1 MFNTEDLTMNLT
13 NVTTKNHAQL
23 CNDLI
28 VRRAKT
34 LRQDIQT
41 LLFFGLTHYRDH
53 GDATYLTNV
62 MKSVA
67 YVKTVPTK
75 TIQHYIMLHAPNLI
89 WSKGKQGKVF
99 KKKEK
104 GLENTIIMPDVPWW
118 EHEVNQSNNDKP
130 GWDLDKYELI
140 VLKNLQK
147 HGVCVEE
154 FVKGITTKANEVA

>member
-1 MFNTEDLTMNLT
+1 MNLT
-13 NVTTKNHAQL
+13 DITCKNHAQL

-28 VRRAKT
+28 VKRAKT

-41 LLFFGLTHYRDH
+41 LMFFGLTHYAEH
-53 GDATYLTNV
+53 GDSTYLTNV

-89 WSKGKQGKVF
+89 WVKGKNGKVF

-104 GLENTIIMPDVPWW
+104 GIENTIIFPDVPWW
-118 EHEVNQSNNDKP
+118 EHEVNQANSDKP
-130 GWDLDKYELI
+130 GWDLANYMKN
-140 VLKNLQK
+140 VVKNLER
-147 HGVCVEE
+147 HGVDPEQAIEE
-154 FVKGITTKANEVA
+154 LRKANGTS